1 MIGEAQRQGASTS
14 EIMSQPAEFLPGCY
28 VRVAA
33 GPFAGVEGMIESKR
47 GENRSLIAL
56 DLLQIGVTLEIDDC
70 RLEAI
75 SSSSRDC
82 RSRSRLA

>member
-1 MIGEAQRQGASTS
+1 
-14 EIMSQPAEFLPGCY
+14 MSLPAELLPGCC
-28 VRVAA
+28 VRVTA
-33 GPFAGVEGMIESKR
+33 GPFAGVEGMVESKR

-75 SSSSRDC
+75 SRSSLECPSSSR
-82 RSRSRLA
+82 LA